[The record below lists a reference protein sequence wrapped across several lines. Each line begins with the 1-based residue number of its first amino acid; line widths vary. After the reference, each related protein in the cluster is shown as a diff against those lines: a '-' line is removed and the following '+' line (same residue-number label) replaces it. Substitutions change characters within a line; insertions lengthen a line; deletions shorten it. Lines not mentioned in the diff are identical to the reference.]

1 MYSKVYNSNLKNRIL
16 LGINIDVDQGI
27 DVVDNML
34 ACIATFIKTYCYV
47 FIKTYRYVLLLYSI
61 KTLHISLH
69 NSLYLWA
76 SIHS

>member
-1 MYSKVYNSNLKNRIL
+1 M

-34 ACIATFIKTYCYV
+34 ACIAT